1 MLKNWVIVK
10 KVLSLLQRKR
20 NKIMKIKSLNI
31 QNFKAFQNVTIHF
44 NADLNILTGV
54 NNSGKTTILEA
65 LALWNECFNK
75 LINQAKRGTT
85 NYLAGDFIFG
95 PSGNRYF
102 DFNEINSVRCPY
114 FEDLFRNR
122 NKKNKI
128 ILGVIIEN
136 DFNDSI
142 EIIFKISD
150 SVGKYIIER
159 ENSANFNYTKFN
171 KFFKNLPE
179 AIDTY
184 YASPVA
190 FIGQEE
196 MFVTD
201 PQIKGAINVRNSSS
215 VIRNRIYR
223 LYQSLKFQ
231 QFQSDLSYI
240 LFNSTTTS
248 KIIISNKSD
257 IQKDPRVI
265 INYTIGQKDV
275 EKDIAL
281 LGSGTLQAIEILLN
295 FYQQSDQNKDL
306 NIILLDE
313 PDSHI
318 HRDIQKRLIEILLK
332 FSTNNQLFITTHN
345 ESLIRN
351 TPLNKLFHIESEA
364 KGDVFNMYQKDLSK
378 ISIPHFK
385 GIYPSSLSPLIK
397 SIGNDTGLDFI
408 NAIES
413 DKIIFVEGDDDARV
427 IYRLLQEYPANQ
439 SRKFMFWVLGGVS
452 KIFDKINSYKTF
464 FSDIKNEKTLWEKS
478 FLVFDK
484 DTITDEHIKL
494 ISEKIT
500 DKLLLPN
507 HVINSYTQEAILFT
521 DFDKLSILLS
531 KYLLENKKVVEV
543 DRIEILQKLQKS
555 YEKIKPL
562 LEDRYSESEIENQW
576 YKFYKG
582 SYVEKTQAMFNLK
595 SPLLENDDVKL
606 TRELKNYYKD
616 VVNKGEYFKLMKK
629 GDVQIA
635 LNDALCSLGVMLN
648 IEDDF
653 YELIKC
659 VDKSTWFSEWDY
671 LKNI

>member
-1 MLKNWVIVK
+1 ML
-10 KVLSLLQRKR
+10 
-20 NKIMKIKSLNI
+20 MKIKSLNI
-31 QNFKAFQNVTIHF
+31 QNFKSFQDVTIHF
-44 NADLNILTGV
+44 NADLNILTGI

-75 LINQAKRGTT
+75 LINQAKRGTG
-85 NYLAGDFIFG
+85 NYAMGDFILG
-95 PSGNRYF
+95 PSNNRYF

-114 FEDLFRNR
+114 FEDLFRDR

-128 ILGVIIEN
+128 VLGVILEN
-136 DFNDSI
+136 SINDSL

-150 SVGKYIIER
+150 SVGKYIIELQR
-159 ENSANFNYTKFN
+159 SANFNYTKFN

-179 AIDTY
+179 AIATY

-196 MFVTD
+196 KFVTD
-201 PQIKGAINVRNSSS
+201 PQIKDAINLRNSST

-231 QFQSDLSYI
+231 DFQRDLSYI
-240 LFNSTTTS
+240 LFNSTIAS
-248 KIIISNKSD
+248 NINISNKSD

-265 INYTIGQKDV
+265 INYIIGQRNV

-295 FYQQSDQNKDL
+295 FYQQSDQKKDL

-318 HRDIQKRLIEILLK
+318 HRDIQKRLIEVLLR

-345 ESLIRN
+345 ESFIRN

-364 KGDVFNMYQKDLSK
+364 RGDVFNMYQKDLSK

-385 GIYPSSLSPLIK
+385 GMYPSLLSPLIK

-427 IYRLLQEYPANQ
+427 IHRLLQEYPANH

-452 KIFDKINSYKTF
+452 KVFDKISSYKTF

-478 FLVFDK
+478 YLIFDK
-484 DTITDEHIKL
+484 DALTDEHIRL
-494 ISEKIT
+494 ISERIET
-500 DKLLLPN
+500 KLLLPN
-507 HVINSYTQEAILFT
+507 HTIGAYTQEAVLFT
-521 DFDKLSILLS
+521 DFDRLSILLS
-531 KYLLENKKVVEV
+531 KYLFEYKNIIQIDKLKL
-543 DRIEILQKLQKS
+543 LQDLQGS
-555 YEKIKPL
+555 YEKIKTEL
-562 LEDRYSESEIENQW
+562 AKRYSENMIETQL
-576 YKFYKG
+576 YLSYKG
-582 SYVEKTQAMFNLK
+582 SYIEKTKTMFDSKK
-595 SPLLENDDVKL
+595 SLFENTDVQL
-606 TRELKNYYKD
+606 TRELKNYYED
-616 VVNKGEYFKLMKK
+616 VLNKGEYYKLMKK
-629 GDVQIA
+629 DDVQFV
-635 LNDALCSLGVMLN
+635 LNDTLSLHGVVFN

>member
-1 MLKNWVIVK
+1 
-10 KVLSLLQRKR
+10 
-20 NKIMKIKSLNI
+20 MKIKSLNI
-31 QNFKAFQNVTIHF
+31 QNFKSFQDVTIHF
-44 NADLNILTGV
+44 NADLNILTGI

-75 LINQAKRGTT
+75 LINQAKRGTG
-85 NYLAGDFIFG
+85 NYATGDFILG
-95 PSGNRYF
+95 PSNNRYF

-114 FEDLFRNR
+114 FEDLFRDR

-128 ILGVIIEN
+128 VLGVILEN
-136 DFNDSI
+136 NINDTI

-150 SVGKYIIER
+150 SVGKYIIEPQR
-159 ENSANFNYTKFN
+159 SANFNYTKFN

-196 MFVTD
+196 KFVTD
-201 PQIKGAINVRNSSS
+201 PQIKDAINLRNSST

-231 QFQSDLSYI
+231 DFQRDLSYI
-240 LFNSTTTS
+240 LFNSTTAS
-248 KIIISNKSD
+248 NINISNKSD

-265 INYTIGQKDV
+265 INYTIGQRNI

-295 FYQQSDQNKDL
+295 FYQQSDQKKDL

-318 HRDIQKRLIEILLK
+318 HRDIQKRLIEVLLR

-364 KGDVFNMYQKDLSK
+364 RGDVFNMYQKDLSK

-385 GIYPSSLSPLIK
+385 GMYPSLLSPLIK

-427 IYRLLQEYPANQ
+427 IHRLLQEYPANH

-452 KIFDKINSYKTF
+452 KVFDKISSYKTF

-478 FLVFDK
+478 YLIFDK
-484 DTITDEHIKL
+484 DALTDEHIRL
-494 ISEKIT
+494 ISERIET
-500 DKLLLPN
+500 KLLLPN
-507 HVINSYTQEAILFT
+507 HTISAYTQEAVLFT
-521 DFDKLSILLS
+521 DFDRLSILLS
-531 KYLLENKKVVEV
+531 KYLVEYKNIIQV
-543 DRIEILQKLQKS
+543 DKLKLLQDLQGS
-555 YEKIKPL
+555 YEKIKTE
-562 LEDRYSESEIENQW
+562 LEKRYSENMIETQL
-576 YKFYKG
+576 YLSYKG
-582 SYVEKTQAMFNLK
+582 SYIEKTKTMFDSK
-595 SPLLENDDVKL
+595 KPLFEHTDVQL
-606 TRELKNYYKD
+606 TRELKDYYKD
-616 VVNKGEYFKLMKK
+616 VLNKGEYYKLMKK
-629 GDVQIA
+629 DDVQMI
-635 LNDALCSLGVMLN
+635 LNDTLSSHGVVFN

>member
-1 MLKNWVIVK
+1 ML
-10 KVLSLLQRKR
+10 
-20 NKIMKIKSLNI
+20 MKIKSLNI
-31 QNFKAFQNVTIHF
+31 QNFKSFQDVTIHF
-44 NADLNILTGV
+44 NADLNILTGI

-75 LINQAKRGTT
+75 LINQAKRGTG
-85 NYLAGDFIFG
+85 NYAMGDFILG
-95 PSGNRYF
+95 PSNNRYF

-114 FEDLFRNR
+114 FEDLFRDR

-128 ILGVIIEN
+128 VLGVILEN
-136 DFNDSI
+136 SINDSL

-150 SVGKYIIER
+150 SVGKYIIELQR
-159 ENSANFNYTKFN
+159 SANFNYTKFN

-196 MFVTD
+196 KFVTD
-201 PQIKGAINVRNSSS
+201 PQIKDAINLRNSST

-231 QFQSDLSYI
+231 DFQRDLSYI
-240 LFNSTTTS
+240 LFNSTIAS
-248 KIIISNKSD
+248 NINISNKSD

-265 INYTIGQKDV
+265 INYTIGQRNV

-295 FYQQSDQNKDL
+295 FYQQSDQKKDL

-318 HRDIQKRLIEILLK
+318 HRDIQKRLIEVLLR

-345 ESLIRN
+345 ESFIRN

-364 KGDVFNMYQKDLSK
+364 RGDVFNMYQKDLSK

-385 GIYPSSLSPLIK
+385 GMYPSLLSPLIK

-427 IYRLLQEYPANQ
+427 IHRLLQEYPANH

-452 KIFDKINSYKTF
+452 KVFDKISSYKTF

-478 FLVFDK
+478 YLIFDK
-484 DTITDEHIKL
+484 DALTDEHIRL
-494 ISEKIT
+494 ISERIET
-500 DKLLLPN
+500 KLLLPN
-507 HVINSYTQEAILFT
+507 HTIGAYTQEAVLFT
-521 DFDKLSILLS
+521 DFDRLSILLS
-531 KYLLENKKVVEV
+531 KYLFEYKNIIQV
-543 DRIEILQKLQKS
+543 DKLKLLQDLQGS
-555 YEKIKPL
+555 YEKIKTEL
-562 LEDRYSESEIENQW
+562 AKRYSENMIETQL
-576 YKFYKG
+576 YLSYKG
-582 SYVEKTQAMFNLK
+582 SYIEKTKTMFDSKK
-595 SPLLENDDVKL
+595 SLFENTDVQL

-616 VVNKGEYFKLMKK
+616 VLNKGEYYKLMKK
-629 GDVQIA
+629 DDVQFV
-635 LNDALCSLGVMLN
+635 LNDTLSLHGVVFN

>member
-1 MLKNWVIVK
+1 ML
-10 KVLSLLQRKR
+10 
-20 NKIMKIKSLNI
+20 MKIQSLNI
-31 QNFKAFQNVTIHF
+31 QNFKSFQDVTIHF
-44 NADLNILTGV
+44 NADLNILTGI

-75 LINQAKRGTT
+75 LINQAKRGTG
-85 NYLAGDFIFG
+85 NYATGDFILG
-95 PSGNRYF
+95 PSNNRYF

-114 FEDLFRNR
+114 FEDLFRDR

-128 ILGVIIEN
+128 LLGVILEN
-136 DFNDSI
+136 SINDSL

-150 SVGKYIIER
+150 SVGKYIIELQR
-159 ENSANFNYTKFN
+159 SANFNYTKFN

-196 MFVTD
+196 KFVTD
-201 PQIKGAINVRNSSS
+201 PQIKDAINLRNSST

-231 QFQSDLSYI
+231 DFQRDLSYI
-240 LFNSTTTS
+240 LFNSITAS
-248 KIIISNKSD
+248 NINISNKSD

-265 INYTIGQKDV
+265 INYTIGQRNI

-295 FYQQSDQNKDL
+295 FYQQSDQKKDL

-318 HRDIQKRLIEILLK
+318 HRDIQKRLIEVLLR

-364 KGDVFNMYQKDLSK
+364 RGDVFNMYQKDLSK

-385 GIYPSSLSPLIK
+385 GMYPSLLSPLIK

-427 IYRLLQEYPANQ
+427 IHRLLQEYPANH

-452 KIFDKINSYKTF
+452 KVFDKISSYKTF

-478 FLVFDK
+478 YLIFDK
-484 DTITDEHIKL
+484 DALTDEHIRL
-494 ISEKIT
+494 ISERIEA
-500 DKLLLPN
+500 KLLLPN
-507 HVINSYTQEAILFT
+507 HTISAYTQEAVLFT
-521 DFDKLSILLS
+521 DFDRLSILLS
-531 KYLLENKKVVEV
+531 KYLFEYKNIIQIDKLKL
-543 DRIEILQKLQKS
+543 LQDLQGS
-555 YEKIKPL
+555 YEKIKTE
-562 LEDRYSESEIENQW
+562 LEKRYSENMIETQL
-576 YKFYKG
+576 YLSYKG
-582 SYVEKTQAMFNLK
+582 SYIEKTKTMFDSK
-595 SPLLENDDVKL
+595 KPLFENTDVQL
-606 TRELKNYYKD
+606 TRELKDYYKD
-616 VVNKGEYFKLMKK
+616 VLNKGEYYKLMKK
-629 GDVQIA
+629 DDVQIV
-635 LNDALCSLGVMLN
+635 LNDTLSSHGVVFN